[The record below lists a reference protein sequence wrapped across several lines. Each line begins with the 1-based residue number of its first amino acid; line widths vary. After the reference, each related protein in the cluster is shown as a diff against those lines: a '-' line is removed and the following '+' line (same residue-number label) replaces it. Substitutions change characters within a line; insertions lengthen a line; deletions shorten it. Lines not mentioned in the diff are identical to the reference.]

1 MKQIQTVLVCCGLLC
16 LLPAA
21 LAAGLPVPVYNVDH
35 PTAGLLEHGEYLF
48 TGRVG
53 PESSILVG
61 VRIGFKSVVQIGT
74 SFGVQKVFDRGDVDV
89 NDKIGFQLRLR
100 LIEESLAPALAVGFD
115 SQGRGFYREDEKR
128 YDRKSP
134 GFYLVLSKNYIS
146 PVGEFSLHG
155 GMNYSTEDRDDND
168 PNLFACGDWRLIEQ
182 LSLLLDVDTALNDN
196 VDGGN
201 FGKGGIYMDGAIRLD
216 YGESLT
222 FMLIFRDLT
231 GNFGLTSG
239 VGRELEISYWD
250 SF

>member
-1 MKQIQTVLVCCGLLC
+1 MNRYRKILVCCGFLC
-16 LLPAA
+16 LMPVA
-21 LAAGLPVPVYNVDH
+21 LIAGLPVPIYNIDH
-35 PTAGLLEHGEYLF
+35 PTAGLLEHGEYHF

-61 VRIGFKSVVQIGT
+61 VRVGFKSVVQVGT

-100 LIEESLAPALAVGFD
+100 LVEESLAPALAIGFD
-115 SQGRGFYREDEKR
+115 SQGRGFYREEEKR
-128 YDRKSP
+128 YDRKSR
-134 GFYLVLSKNYIS
+134 GFYIVLSKNYLS
-146 PVGEFSLHG
+146 VLGEFSLHG

-168 PNLFACGDWRLIEQ
+168 PTVFAGTDWRIIEQ
-182 LSLLLDVDTALNDN
+182 LSLLLDADAALNDN
-196 VDGGN
+196 VDDGN
-201 FGKGGIYMDGAIRLD
+201 FGKGGIYIDGAIRLD

-239 VGRELEISYWD
+239 VGRELEISFWD

>member
-1 MKQIQTVLVCCGLLC
+1 MNRIPVILIC
-16 LLPAA
+16 LGILFLMPGA
-21 LAAGLPVPVYNVDH
+21 LAAGLPVPVSTIDH

-48 TGRVG
+48 TGRIG

-61 VRIGFKSVVQIGT
+61 SLVGFKSVVQIGA

-100 LIEESLAPALAVGFD
+100 LIEESLAPALAIGFD
-115 SQGRGFYREDEKR
+115 SQGRGFYREAEAR

-134 GFYLVLSKNYIS
+134 GFYLVLSKNYLS
-146 PVGEFSLHG
+146 LLGEVALHG

-168 PNLFACGDWRLIEQ
+168 PDIFAAVDWRIIER

-201 FGKGGIYMDGAIRLD
+201 FGKGGVYIDGAVRLD
-216 YGESLT
+216 YGDSLT

-239 VGRELEISYWD
+239 VGRELEISFWD

>member
-1 MKQIQTVLVCCGLLC
+1 MNRLPILILLC
-16 LLPAA
+16 GFLVAA
-21 LAAGLPVPVYNVDH
+21 PCTLHAGLPVPIYNIDH
-35 PTAGLLEHGEYLF
+35 PTAGLLEHGEYHC

-61 VRIGFKSVVQIGT
+61 ARAGFKSVVQVGA

-100 LIEESLAPALAVGFD
+100 LIEESLAPALSIGFD
-115 SQGRGFYREDEKR
+115 SQGRGFFREAEKR

-134 GFYLVLSKNYIS
+134 GFYAVVSKNYLS
-146 PVGEFSLHG
+146 VLGEFTLHG
-155 GMNYSTEDRDDND
+155 GINYSMEDRDDND
-168 PNLFACGDWRLIEQ
+168 PNLFVGTDWRIIEQ
-182 LSLLLDVDTALNDN
+182 LSILFDADAARNDN

-201 FGKGGIYMDGAIRLD
+201 FGKGGIYIDGAIRLD

-239 VGRELEISYWD
+239 VGRELEIAFWD